1 MVNVAPIVAA
11 TAALNAATAALNAAN
26 ATSAMRRRN
35 GGRRAPTEEEIKKN
49 QEYKDNEKALSEDY
63 AKAYKSACASIDDSK
78 TVVENRGKM
87 ETCITYYDDK
97 GNLLIRETALTFMI
111 DGETTTEIYSPYSGK
126 KLFSNRVYHS
136 PEEDIEHITHYDSE
150 GNDDTQMYA
159 KKKMLEAKRDKEKA
173 KKRLRRMKLN
183 RVFHKGR

>member
-1 MVNVAPIVAA
+1 MVNVAPIIAA
-11 TAALNAATAALNAAN
+11 TAAMNAASAALNAN
-26 ATSAMRRRN
+26 RVLNRGKR
-35 GGRRAPTEEEIKKN
+35 GPTEEEIKRN

-63 AKAYKSACASIDDSK
+63 AKAYKSARASVDESK
-78 TVVENRGKM
+78 TVVESQDRM
-87 ETCITYYDDK
+87 EKVTAYYDDK

-111 DGETTTEIYSPYSGK
+111 DGETTTEIYSPYSGR

>member
-1 MVNVAPIVAA
+1 MVNVAPIIAA
-11 TAALNAATAALNAAN
+11 TAAMNAASAALNAN
-26 ATSAMRRRN
+26 RVLNRGKR
-35 GGRRAPTEEEIKKN
+35 GPTEEEIKKN

-63 AKAYKSACASIDDSK
+63 AKAYKSARASVDESK
-78 TVVENRGKM
+78 TVVESQDRM
-87 ETCITYYDDK
+87 EKVTAYYDDK

>member
-1 MVNVAPIVAA
+1 MVNVAPIIAA
-11 TAALNAATAALNAAN
+11 TAAMNAASAALNAKRVLN
-26 ATSAMRRRN
+26 K
-35 GGRRAPTEEEIKKN
+35 GKRAPTEEEIKKN

-63 AKAYKSACASIDDSK
+63 AKAYKSARASVDESA
-78 TVVENRGKM
+78 TVVESQDRM
-87 ETCITYYDDK
+87 EKVTAYYDDK

>member
-1 MVNVAPIVAA
+1 MVNVAPIIAA
-11 TAALNAATAALNAAN
+11 TAAMNAASAALNAKRVLN
-26 ATSAMRRRN
+26 KGKRV
-35 GGRRAPTEEEIKKN
+35 PTEEEIKKN

-63 AKAYKSACASIDDSK
+63 AKAYKRARASVDESK
-78 TVVENRGKM
+78 TVVESQDRM
-87 ETCITYYDDK
+87 EKVTAYYDDK

-159 KKKMLEAKRDKEKA
+159 KKKKLEAKRDKEKA